1 MPVTCGTLN
10 PPQPTILGGR
20 MPNHAMTPH
29 TSGTSLE
36 AQKRYSDGVR
46 DCLINFFEDR
56 PIDRDY
62 LIVDGGRV
70 TSPSY
75 SYAYET

>member
-1 MPVTCGTLN
+1 
-10 PPQPTILGGR
+10 
-20 MPNHAMTPH
+20 MTPH

-36 AQKRYSDGVR
+36 AQQRYANGVR
-46 DCLINFFEDR
+46 ECLSAFFEGR

-70 TSPSY
+70 VSPSY
-75 SYAYET
+75 SYAYEG

>member
-1 MPVTCGTLN
+1 
-10 PPQPTILGGR
+10 
-20 MPNHAMTPH
+20 MPNQAMTPH
-29 TSGTSLE
+29 VSGTTLE

-46 DCLINFFEDR
+46 DCLTNFFDGR

-62 LIVDGGRV
+62 IIVKGGRV

-75 SYAYET
+75 SYAYEA